1 MNFLD
6 LLLLVGVISC
16 AVWGAKR
23 GFIRMI
29 MITLGLMG
37 AIVIAVHY
45 NDAFTRELSSY
56 FRASPLWVTMVAFVL
71 SSMIIFAL
79 FRLGAKLFWKVANLQ
94 KLGKTDQFG
103 GALIGLI
110 FGWIMM
116 GYLVFLMV
124 FMPLPYVVQTK
135 IESSVFALRMGSSVP
150 LLYESTEKLHPSQA
164 DFMTKMEDALQG
176 AMLYSK
182 APKSQAGQRRR
193 ITAVDEAR
201 ISDFLDRLDK
211 YFVASS

>member
-6 LLLLVGVISC
+6 LLLLVGVIAC

-37 AIVIAVHY
+37 AIIIAVHY

-56 FRASPLWVTMVAFVL
+56 FRAAPLWVTMISFIL

-79 FRLGAKLFWKVANLQ
+79 FRLGAKLFFKIANLQ
-94 KLGKTDQFG
+94 NLGKTDQFG
-103 GALIGLI
+103 GALVGLI

-116 GYLVFLMV
+116 GYLIFLIVFL
-124 FMPLPYVVQTK
+124 PLPYTIQTK
-135 IESSVFALRMGSSVP
+135 IEASVFALRMGSSVP
-150 LLYESTEKLHPSQA
+150 LLYESTERLHPSQA
-164 DFMTKMEDALQG
+164 DFMVKMEDALQG
-176 AMLYSK
+176 AVLYSR
-182 APKSQAGQRRR
+182 APKSQPGGRRHM
-193 ITAVDEAR
+193 TATDEAR
-201 ISDFLDRLDK
+201 IEDFLSRLDK
-211 YFVASS
+211 YFVAST

>member
-1 MNFLD
+1 MNVLD
-6 LLLLVGVISC
+6 LLLIVGVISC

-29 MITLGLMG
+29 MVTLGLMG

-45 NDAFTRELSSY
+45 NDTFTRGLSAY
-56 FRASPLWVTMVAFVL
+56 FRASPLWVTMAAFVL
-71 SSMIIFAL
+71 SSMILFAI
-79 FRLGAKLFWKVANLQ
+79 FRLGAMLFWKVAHLQ

-116 GYLVFLMV
+116 GYLIFLVVFL
-124 FMPLPYVVQTK
+124 PLPYAFQSK
-135 IESSVFALRMGSSVP
+135 IETSVFALRMGSSVP

-164 DFMTKMEDALQG
+164 DFMIKMEDALQG
-176 AMLYSK
+176 AMLYAKSPK
-182 APKSQAGQRRR
+182 AQAGHHRRM
-193 ITAVDEAR
+193 TAVDEAR
-201 ISDFLDRLDK
+201 VSDFLDRLDK

>member
-6 LLLLVGVISC
+6 LLLMVGVISC

-45 NDAFTRELSSY
+45 NDAFTRELSG
-56 FRASPLWVTMVAFVL
+56 FVRASPLWVTMIAFVL
-71 SSMIIFAL
+71 SSMILFAL

-124 FMPLPYVVQTK
+124 FMPLPYMMQTK

-164 DFMTKMEDALQG
+164 DFMIKMEEALQG
-176 AMLYSK
+176 ALLYAK
-182 APKSQAGQRRR
+182 APKSQAGKKRRL
-193 ITAVDEAR
+193 TAVDEAR
-201 ISDFLDRLDK
+201 ITDFLDRLDK

>member
-6 LLLLVGVISC
+6 LLLLVGVGAC

-45 NDAFTRELSSY
+45 NDAFTRELSG
-56 FRASPLWVTMVAFVL
+56 FVRASPLWVTMIAFIL
-71 SSMIIFAL
+71 SSMILFAL
-79 FRLGAKLFWKVANLQ
+79 FRLGAMLFWRVANLQ

-116 GYLVFLMV
+116 GYVIFLMV
-124 FMPLPYVVQTK
+124 FLPLPAGFQTK
-135 IESSVFALRMGSSVP
+135 VEESVFALRMGSSVP
-150 LLYESTEKLHPSQA
+150 LLYESTERFHPSQP
-164 DFMTKMEDALQG
+164 DFMGKMEETLQG
-176 AMLYSK
+176 AMLYAK
-182 APKSQAGQRRR
+182 APKSQMGKKRH
-193 ITAVDEAR
+193 ITAIDEAR
-201 ISDFLDRLDK
+201 VSDFLDRLDR
-211 YFVASS
+211 YFIASS

>member
-6 LLLLVGVISC
+6 LLLLVGVICC

-37 AIVIAVHY
+37 AIIIAVHY
-45 NDAFTRELSSY
+45 NDAFTRELSG
-56 FRASPLWVTMVAFVL
+56 FIRASPLWVTMVAFVL
-71 SSMIIFAL
+71 SSMILFAL
-79 FRLGAKLFWKVANLQ
+79 FRLAAKLFWKVANLQ

-124 FMPLPYVVQTK
+124 FMPLPYMVQTK

-164 DFMTKMEDALQG
+164 DFMAKMEEALQG
-176 AMLYSK
+176 ALLYAK
-182 APKSQAGQRRR
+182 APKSQAGKKRR

-201 ISDFLDRLDK
+201 ITDFLDRIDR